1 MEDKLLMMLYES
13 VNKRE
18 KEMLSRRIKEGLRH
32 KKLETMAE
40 IKSMKNVILYLR
52 VNSQNA
58 EDQQKGFEKQ
68 EKKLRQFCVDNGI
81 NIQGVVKETRSGNK
95 PIGKEVIHYLK
106 QNLEKANTL
115 LFDNWTIFSRNIVN
129 AVNDIERL
137 HKMGFCVKPVD
148 KCRKEIKRDSCM
160 MSICDFIYNDKGYYK
175 NR

>member
-1 MEDKLLMMLYES
+1 MTLFES
-13 VNKRE
+13 IEKAE
-18 KEMLSRRIKEGLRH
+18 KEMISKRIKEGLRL
-32 KKLETMAE
+32 KKIRTNAE
-40 IKSMKNVILYLR
+40 IKSMKNAILYLR
-52 VNSQNA
+52 VASKDE

-95 PIGKEVIHYLK
+95 PIGKEVIHYL

-115 LFDNWTIFSRNIVN
+115 LFDNCTIFSRNIVN

-137 HKMGFCVKPVD
+137 HKMGICVKPVD

-160 MSICDFIYNDKGYYK
+160 MSVCDLIYNDNEYYK